1 MLHVA
6 GDGYK
11 KGTAAAVGV
20 VESDREFSPVEEQAS
35 HLHLVGYH
43 YVTRVTSLRGRL
55 LIEAGHWDAP
65 GISVE
70 ELPPEVRH
78 ITRGCTPR
86 MKICI
91 LAYVWN

>member
-20 VESDREFSPVEEQAS
+20 VESDREFSPVEVQAP

-43 YVTRVTSLRGRL
+43 YVTTRKTSRRGGPLGRAWHLR
-55 LIEAGHWDAP
+55 
-65 GISVE
+65 
-70 ELPPEVRH
+70 
-78 ITRGCTPR
+78 
-86 MKICI
+86 
-91 LAYVWN
+91 

>member
-1 MLHVA
+1 M
-6 GDGYK
+6 
-11 KGTAAAVGV
+11 AVREFG
-20 VESDREFSPVEEQAS
+20 SSREFSPVEKQAS

-55 LIEAGHWDAP
+55 LVKAGHWDAP
-65 GISVE
+65 GISGE
-70 ELPPEVRH
+70 ELPSEVRH
-78 ITRGCTPR
+78 ITRGCIPR